1 MPYQGSAQSVGFRN
15 RTVIDPSQR
24 MRQEAELVE
33 QQGRERVRQMETQAS
48 QQIQEMTRVSDL
60 QADNSRYEL
69 QALSQFSKSINNLL
83 QEDLVEEVKRR
94 RDEEVQEGMRLYA
107 EQGPDYLQQKKE
119 VETAAQRSAELHVKT
134 NELAN
139 QQPSTEAADRIR
151 QLSKHQQLGWNMAA
165 MKQAG
170 ASFGSHLLAELENNT
185 TRIVDPATG
194 QEFVLKDY
202 KGTSQYEAA
211 TKYLQ
216 TEYIK
221 NNNPGGLS
229 AKVVNTLLIPEV
241 LRVTQTQRQEY
252 VQRYRRETAIE
263 SLDAEENLL
272 YQSLVGT
279 EGFVDAG
286 TALQNFFKVAP
297 KLLDTAGTPE
307 GGNRAARKLAFKLIS
322 DLVQEKPDR
331 VDSVIQTL
339 DSTLIDHPAGKKS
352 LFALFGD
359 EINPTQLK
367 AVALQAKFQKYEENK
382 KIEDIEAKESYEA
395 VLTAFQK
402 GASDIDRIQLVRE
415 FSDKFPAQVSYI
427 SQLASWEPA
436 VLSITQSELKMQALK
451 DQFGGEIP
459 KSQIGKNIAPE
470 VLQKYQ
476 RDIVETPFGSASPEA
491 IKSAQR
497 MVTASIKEARSITA
511 TDAVMYDD
519 AIRAE
524 RAAHAKIMPRAK
536 QIFQQAQAA
545 GQPISHSQAIQMAGD
560 EVAEYVEKSQADPKS
575 IFYAEAGK
583 GFTKFEKPV
592 GTTGAARALNQQL
605 TVYRKAQNMLTK
617 DSNALVSKPIITNK
631 VDLEPSLDGTP
642 KPFVYELAK
651 LDKRGRTA
659 FDILNAQR
667 KLQNLPPVKMPAEA
681 QKLQSVLDKYPEVK
695 RAFSQSQS
703 FRTIQRGI
711 TSIGGVSVRSLMKA
725 IGFQESG
732 GNYKARNAD
741 AYGASNPA
749 LGKYQ
754 ILWSNVIDWSKKA
767 GMGHPGSMSNFLN
780 NPQYQERLAEWA
792 FNDYVRQAYKR
803 TKDPKIAIRMA
814 AAAWYGGAGSM
825 MAYDRT
831 NKETGGRYPS
841 MREYTT
847 SVLNKYL
854 SGI

>member
-151 QLSKHQQLGWNMAA
+151 KLSKHQQLGWNMAA

-170 ASFGSHLLAELENNT
+170 SSFGSHLLAELENNT

-252 VQRYRRETAIE
+252 VQKYRRESAIE

-382 KIEDIEAKESYEA
+382 KIEDIEAKEFYEA
-395 VLTAFQK
+395 ILTAFPK
-402 GASDIDRIQLVRE
+402 ASDVDRIRLIRE
-415 FSDKFPAQVSYI
+415 FENRFPTQTGYTSK
-427 SQLASWEPA
+427 LASWEPE

-470 VLQKYQ
+470 VLEKYQ
-476 RDIVETPFGSASPEA
+476 RDIVETSFGSASTET
-491 IKSAQR
+491 IKASQR
-497 MVTASIKEARSITA
+497 IVTAAIKEARAITT
-511 TDAVMYDD
+511 TDAVMSVD
-519 AIRAE
+519 AMRAE
-524 RAAHAKIMPRAK
+524 RAAHARIIPRAK

-560 EVAEYVEKSQADPKS
+560 EIAEYIEKSQDNPKAT
-575 IFYAEAGK
+575 FYAASGK
-583 GFTKFEKPV
+583 GFTKFQNAP
-592 GTTGAARALNQQL
+592 GTGLAKALDQQNNA
-605 TVYRKAQNMLTK
+605 VRKAQILLTQ
-617 DSNALVSKPIITNK
+617 DRNALISKPVITDRN
-631 VDLEPSLDGTP
+631 DLELGSDGSP
-642 KPFVYELAK
+642 KFIFYKLAT
-651 LDKRGRTA
+651 LDKQRGRTA

-667 KLQNLPPVKMPAEA
+667 KLQGLPPVKMPAEA

-695 RAFSQSQS
+695 RALSQSQS

-711 TSIGGVSVRSLMKA
+711 DAIGGISVRKLMKA

-732 GNYKARNAD
+732 GNYQVTNYDGSRT
-741 AYGASNPA
+741 NPA

-754 ILWSNVIDWSKKA
+754 IQWSNVIDWSQRA
-767 GMGHPGSMSNFLN
+767 GMGHPGTMSNFLN
-780 NPQYQERLAEWA
+780 SPQYQERLAEWA
-792 FNDYVRQAYKR
+792 FSNYVRQASKR
-803 TKDPKIAIRMA
+803 TKDRKIAIRMA
-814 AAAWYGGAGSM
+814 AAMWYGGPSAITV
-825 MAYDRT
+825 YDRT
-831 NKETGGRYPS
+831 TKETGGRYPS

-847 SVLNKYL
+847 SVLNKYM